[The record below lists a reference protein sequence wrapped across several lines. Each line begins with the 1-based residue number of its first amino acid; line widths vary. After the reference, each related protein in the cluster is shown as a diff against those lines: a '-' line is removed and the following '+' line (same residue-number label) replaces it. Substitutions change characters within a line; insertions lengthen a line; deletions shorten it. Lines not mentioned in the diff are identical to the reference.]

1 MVIAATPSD
10 RTTHLLRAVAVTIV
24 ATLAGA
30 STARATEL
38 VLHLPMD
45 DGWGSVIA
53 VDLSGNGH
61 DGTLVNM
68 NSGTDWVSGWAG
80 LALDFDG
87 INDYVS
93 ISDHADLDFGTSDF
107 SVMYW
112 VYKRSSTSGWNNTYG
127 VNKWSTGA
135 SPGINE
141 WHLSVASDAA
151 TDTPSFA
158 VEIGADRYKV
168 IAPQNITLNEW
179 HHIVGVRRG
188 ETISLYVD
196 GVLVDESSSLPVGG
210 AVNNTGNELRI
221 AANQPV
227 APIYFTH
234 AFFDDVQIYNF
245 ALDDGGVAV
254 GQAAGVDVAYLY
266 SNPGMTLR
274 VFSDDFESGS
284 TSSWSSIVP

>member
-1 MVIAATPSD
+1 MLRVVAAVFAAT
-10 RTTHLLRAVAVTIV
+10 LIG
-24 ATLAGA
+24 AG
-30 STARATEL
+30 TADTTEL
-38 VLHLPMD
+38 VLHLALD

-53 VDLSGNGH
+53 ADLSGNGH
-61 DGTLVNM
+61 DGTLINM
-68 NSGTDWVSGWAG
+68 DAGTDWVSGWAG

-112 VYKRSSTSGWNNTYG
+112 VYKRSATSTYDNTYA
-127 VNKWSTGA
+127 VSKWSTGA
-135 SPGINE
+135 TPGINE
-141 WHLSVASDAA
+141 WHLSVASDWA

-158 VEIGADRYKV
+158 VEIGSDKYKV

-179 HHIVGVRRG
+179 HHVLGVRRG
-188 ETISLYVD
+188 QTLSIYVD
-196 GVLVDESSSLPVGG
+196 GVLVDESSSLPVGA
-210 AVNNTGNELRI
+210 AVNNTGRELRI
-221 AANQPV
+221 AVNQPV
-227 APIYFTH
+227 APLFFTR

-254 GQAAGVDVAYLY
+254 GQTAGADVAYLY

-274 VFSDDFESGS
+274 VFTDDFESGN
-284 TSSWSSIVP
+284 TSSWSSTVP